1 MSLTHTSLSHFRA
14 AARRMFMP
22 ARTFTPRRTGLAIA
36 LLIGLYGPAAMSAAT
51 DEMRAVAAA
60 PDTNDA
66 KTLNSVSVIGQG
78 ETRQVQRITATDLKI
93 LPPGTSPLK
102 VLASKPGVHFESA
115 DPFGNYE
122 WSTRISLRGF
132 NQNRLG
138 FTLDGIP
145 LGDMSYGNQNGLHI
159 SRALIAENLGGAE
172 LAEGIG
178 SLGTASTSDLGGTIQ
193 FYSSDPTPEAGIT
206 VEQGF
211 GSDSA
216 HRTYA
221 RLDTGDHNGFAMY
234 LSGAYSDIDKWKGDG
249 AQEQKQFN
257 GKAVY
262 NWGDNQV
269 GALVTT
275 SSRDE
280 TDYQDLSL
288 SLEKRLGWNWDNL
301 RPDWQRAVRIA
312 NEYQQSP
319 TGTVNDGNIHSV
331 DDAYFDARGLR
342 DDTVASVFGNF
353 AVADGVNLKATT
365 YYHNDRGQG
374 HWFTPY
380 QQSYPGTPEQTPISI
395 RTTEY
400 GIDRAGV
407 TAALTWD
414 IGIHHLEGGF
424 WYEDSNLNVSRNYYY
439 ITGPVDDTYFLS
451 DPNLRLFKQHFETTT
466 RQFYIQDSI
475 KLLDDALAID
485 FGFKS
490 PDTKLTGVAEPGTV
504 TYGTTGSYANG
515 QLTAKKN
522 FLPQVGASYQLGG
535 GNELFGSYAK
545 NIAAFQGGITG
556 PLATTQVA
564 YDLFGKTLKPEQ
576 SRTFEGGFR
585 HSDDFYQAS
594 LALYDVKFD
603 NRLLA
608 ISQCAGIV
616 GCPAA
621 YANVGS
627 VTSRGAELAI
637 NFKLDPELHW
647 NNSLSYNRSRYDDNY
662 ITGTTL
668 VPTKGKTVVD
678 SPKQLFFSELAWT
691 PGPWDMRLSANYTGK
706 RYYTYT
712 NDASVPSFWLMNAEA
727 AYDFGKVGIAQ
738 DIKLALNVTNLLD
751 KRYFATI
758 GSNGFVANDPT
769 GSFQTLLPGSP
780 RATMLTATVR
790 F

>member
-1 MSLTHTSLSHFRA
+1 
-14 AARRMFMP
+14 MP
-22 ARTFTPRRTGLAIA
+22 AHSLIVRRTGLAVA
-36 LLIGLYGPAAMSAAT
+36 MLAASYGPAAMAT
-51 DEMRAVAAA
+51 TTDDVPAAAA
-60 PDTNDA
+60 PDTTNA
-66 KTLNSVSVIGQG
+66 KTLGSVSVIGQG
-78 ETRQVQRITATDLKI
+78 ETRQVQRITVEDVKI

-193 FYSSDPTPEAGIT
+193 FFSSDPTPEPGIT

-211 GSDSA
+211 GTDSA
-216 HRTYA
+216 RRTYA
-221 RLDTGDHNGFAMY
+221 RLDTGDHHGFAMY
-234 LSGAYSDIDKWKGDG
+234 ISGAYSDVDKWKGDG
-249 AQEQKQFN
+249 QQEQKQFN
-257 GKAVY
+257 AKAVY
-262 NWGDNQV
+262 DWGDNHV
-269 GALVTT
+269 GALLTT

-288 SLEKRLGWNWDNL
+288 QLQKNLGWNWDNT
-301 RPDWQRAVRIA
+301 RPDWQRALNAAKGI
-312 NEYQQSP
+312 Y
-319 TGTVNDGNIHSV
+319 TGGVTTV
-331 DDAYFDARGLR
+331 DDAYYDARGLR
-342 DDTVASVFGNF
+342 DDTVASVFGDF
-353 AVADGVNLKATT
+353 AVADGVRLKTT
-365 YYHNDRGQG
+365 AYYHDDRGQG

-380 QQSYPGTPEQTPISI
+380 QASYPGTPQETPISI

-400 GIDRAGV
+400 GIDRGGI
-407 TAALTWD
+407 TAALSWD
-414 IGIHHLEGGF
+414 IGNHHIEGGF

-439 ITGPVDDTYFLS
+439 ITGPVDDSYFLS

-466 RQFYIQDSI
+466 RQFYVQDTF
-475 KLLDDALAID
+475 KLLDDRLAFD
-485 FGFKS
+485 VGFKS
-490 PDTKLTGVAEPGTV
+490 PDTKVTGVVQPGTA
-504 TYGTTGSYANG
+504 TYGTAGSYANG
-515 QLTAKKN
+515 ELTAKKT
-522 FLPQVGASYQLGG
+522 FLPQAGASFQLGG

-545 NIAAFQGGITG
+545 NIAAYQAGIAG

-594 LALYDVKFD
+594 LAIYDVKFD
-603 NRLLA
+603 NRLLV

-616 GCPAA
+616 GCPAG

-637 NFKLDPELHW
+637 NFKLDPTLHW
-647 NNSLSYNRSRYDDNY
+647 NNSLSYNRSRYDDDYLN
-662 ITGTTL
+662 GTVL
-668 VPTKGKTVVD
+668 VPTRGKTVVD

-691 PGPWDMRLSANYTGK
+691 PGAWDARISANYTGK

-712 NDASVPSFWLMNAEA
+712 NDASVPSFWVMNAAA
-727 AYDFGKVGIAQ
+727 AYDFGKLGGVVQ
-738 DIKLALNVTNLLD
+738 DLKIALNVTNLLD

-758 GSNGFVANDPT
+758 GSNGFVANDLN
-769 GSFQTLLPGSP
+769 GAFQTLLPGSP
-780 RATMLTATVR
+780 RAAMLTATVR

>member
-1 MSLTHTSLSHFRA
+1 MSDRMITIRKTAVALALFA
-14 AARRMFMP
+14 ALH
-22 ARTFTPRRTGLAIA
+22 G
-36 LLIGLYGPAAMSAAT
+36 AAQAASNDSAAP
-51 DEMRAVAAA
+51 AGPVAAPLDA
-60 PDTNDA
+60 GGTRTLDT
-66 KTLNSVSVIGQG
+66 VSVIGQG
-78 ETRQVQRITATDLKI
+78 ESRQVQRITSEDVKI

-102 VLASKPGVHFESA
+102 VLQSKPGVHFESA

-178 SLGTASTSDLGGTIQ
+178 ALGTPSTSDLGGTVQ
-193 FYSSDPTPEAGIT
+193 FYSSDPSPEYGVT
-206 VEQGF
+206 VSQGF

-216 HRTYA
+216 RRTYA

-234 LSGAYSDIDKWKGDG
+234 LSGAYSDVDKWKGHG
-249 AQEQKQFN
+249 SQTQRQFN

-262 NWGDNQV
+262 DFGDNHV
-269 GALVTT
+269 GALLTT

-280 TDYQDLSL
+280 NDYQDMSL
-288 SLEKRLGWNWDNL
+288 ALQKRLGWNWDNF
-301 RPDWQRAVRIA
+301 RPDWNRAVAVA
-312 NEYQQSP
+312 NQYQS
-319 TGTVNDGNIHSV
+319 TGTVSNGGVTSV
-331 DDAYFDARGLR
+331 DDAYYDARGLR
-342 DDTVASVFGNF
+342 DDTVASVFGDF
-353 AVADGVNLKATT
+353 ALSQDVRLKATT

-380 QQSYPGTPEQTPISI
+380 VASYPGTPQQTPISI

-407 TAALTWD
+407 TAALSWD
-414 IGIHHLEGGF
+414 IGRHHLEAGL
-424 WYEDSNLNVSRNYYY
+424 WYEDSNHNVQRNYYY
-439 ITGPVDDTYFLS
+439 ITGPIDDSYFLR
-451 DPNLRLFKQHFETTT
+451 DPNIRQFYQHYETTT
-466 RQFYIQDSI
+466 RQFYVQDSF
-475 KLLDDALAID
+475 KLLDDRLAVDI
-485 FGFKS
+485 GFKS
-490 PDTKLTGVAEPGTV
+490 PHSKVTAAAVPGTLS
-504 TYGTTGSYANG
+504 YGTAGSYADG
-515 QLTAKKN
+515 TLTASKN
-522 FLPQVGASYQLGG
+522 FLPQVGASYQLGD

-545 NIAAFQGGITG
+545 NIAAYQAGITG

-564 YDLFGKTLKPEQ
+564 FDLFGKQLKPEQ

-585 HSDDFYQAS
+585 RVTDAYQVS

-603 NRLLA
+603 NRLLV
-608 ISQCAGIV
+608 ISQCSGIV
-616 GCPAA
+616 GCPAG

-627 VTSRGAELAI
+627 VSSRGAELAL
-637 NFKLDPELHW
+637 NFKLAPALHW
-647 NNSLSYNRSRYDDNY
+647 SNSLSYNRSRYDSDYLN
-662 ITGTTL
+662 GTT
-668 VPTKGKTVVD
+668 VVATGGKTVVD

-691 PGPWDMRLSANYTGK
+691 PGAWDLRLSANYTGK

-712 NDASVPSFWLMNAEA
+712 NDASVPSFWVANAEA
-727 AYDFGKVGIAQ
+727 GYDFGKLGFAQ
-738 DIKLALNVTNLLD
+738 DLKLALNVTNLTN

-758 GSNGFVANDPT
+758 GSNGFVANDPNGT
-769 GSFQTLLPGSP
+769 FQTLLPGAP
-780 RATMLTATVR
+780 RAAMLTGTLK

>member
-1 MSLTHTSLSHFRA
+1 MS
-14 AARRMFMP
+14 
-22 ARTFTPRRTGLAIA
+22 ARTIAFRRTGLACA
-36 LLIGLYGPAAMSAAT
+36 LLLALHGSTALAAVP
-51 DEMRAVAAA
+51 DDVAAA
-60 PDTNDA
+60 PAPDKA
-66 KTLNSVSVIGQG
+66 RTLESVSVIGQG
-78 ETRQVQRITATDLKI
+78 ETRQVQRITVEDVRI
-93 LPPGTSPLK
+93 LPPGTSALK
-102 VLASKPGVHFESA
+102 VLQSKPGVHFESA

-178 SLGTASTSDLGGTIQ
+178 ALGTPSTSDLGGTIQ
-193 FYSSDPTPEAGIT
+193 FYSSDPAPTYGVT
-206 VEQGF
+206 LEQGF

-216 HRTYA
+216 RRTYA

-234 LSGAYSDIDKWKGDG
+234 LSGAYSSIDKWKGHG
-249 AQEQKQFN
+249 SQEQKQFN

-262 NWGDNQV
+262 DFGDNHV
-269 GALVTT
+269 GALLTT

-288 SLEKRLGWNWDNL
+288 SLEKRLGWNWDNYA
-301 RPDWQRAVRIA
+301 PDWQRAVNAARGI
-312 NEYQQSP
+312 Y
-319 TGTVNDGNIHSV
+319 TGGVTTV
-331 DDAYFDARGLR
+331 DDAYYDARGLR
-342 DDTVASVFGNF
+342 DDTVASVFGDF
-353 AVADGVNLKATT
+353 ALASDLRLKATT

-380 QQSYPGTPEQTPISI
+380 QASYPGTPQETPISI

-407 TAALTWD
+407 TAALSWD
-414 IGIHHLEGGF
+414 IGTHHVEGGF
-424 WYEDSNLNVSRNYYY
+424 WYEDSNHNVQRNYYF
-439 ITGPVDDTYFLS
+439 ITGPVDDTYFLNN
-451 DPNLRLFKQHFETTT
+451 PNLRLFQQHFETTT
-466 RQFYIQDSI
+466 RQFYLQDSF
-475 KLLDDALAID
+475 KLLDDRLAID
-485 FGFKS
+485 VGFKS
-490 PDTKLTGVAEPGTV
+490 PDTTVTGVAVPGTV
-504 TYGTTGSYANG
+504 TFGTARSYANG
-515 QLTAKKN
+515 TLTAKKTL
-522 FLPQVGASYQLGG
+522 LPQIGASYQLGG

-545 NIAAFQGGITG
+545 NIAAYQAGITG

-564 YDLFGKTLKPEQ
+564 YDLFGKQLKPEQ
-576 SRTFEGGFR
+576 SRTIEGGVR

-594 LALYDVKFD
+594 LALYDVAFD
-603 NRLLA
+603 HRLLV

-616 GCPAA
+616 GCPAG

-627 VTSRGAELAI
+627 VSSRGAELAV
-637 NFKLDPELHW
+637 NVRLSPTLHW
-647 NNSLSYNRSRYDDNY
+647 SNSLSYNRSRYDDNY
-662 ITGTTL
+662 LNGTTL

-691 PGPWDMRLSANYTGK
+691 PGAWDLRLSANYTGK

-712 NDASVPSFWLMNAEA
+712 NDASVPSFWLVNAEA
-727 AYDFGKVGIAQ
+727 GYDVGKLGGVVQ
-738 DIKLALNVTNLLD
+738 DLRFALNVSNLLD

-758 GSNGFVANDPT
+758 GSNGFTTSDPS
-769 GSFQTLLPGSP
+769 GSFQTLLAGAP
-780 RATMLTATVR
+780 RAAMLTATLK